1 MALIKCNECG
11 KEISDTLNTCPN
23 CGIEIKTKKNVV
35 KDNNNNNNKRFDI
48 LEIGI
53 IIALSL
59 FTLSMLIINRIS
71 IEVIINIVMLWL
83 MFCLFKTKLPILKI
97 ITGIVLVIHLI
108 MYFFV
113 SGFSFNLEY
122 FGIFR
127 MLLYF
132 FIKNSIYV
140 VLYLVIL
147 KYVKN
152 DIDKNNK

>member
-35 KDNNNNNNKRFDI
+35 KDNNNKRFDI

-71 IEVIINIVMLWL
+71 IEVIINIIMLWL

>member
-35 KDNNNNNNKRFDI
+35 KDNNNKRFDI

>member
-11 KEISDTLNTCPN
+11 KEISDTLNTCPH

-35 KDNNNNNNKRFDI
+35 KDNNNKRFDI

>member
-35 KDNNNNNNKRFDI
+35 KDNNKRFDI

-83 MFCLFKTKLPILKI
+83 MFCLFKTRLPILKI

>member
-35 KDNNNNNNKRFDI
+35 KDNNNNNKRFDI

-127 MLLYF
+127 RLLYF

>member
-35 KDNNNNNNKRFDI
+35 KDNNNKRFDI

-53 IIALSL
+53 IIVLSL
-59 FTLSMLIINRIS
+59 FTLSMLIIHRIS
-71 IEVIINIVMLWL
+71 VYIIINIVMLWL
-83 MFCLFKTKLPILKI
+83 MFCLFKAKLPILKT
-97 ITGIVLVIHLI
+97 ITGIVLAIYLI

-113 SGFSFNLEY
+113 NGFSFNLEY
-122 FGIFR
+122 FGIFK

-132 FIKNSIYV
+132 IINNSIYV
-140 VLYLVIL
+140 LLYLMIL
-147 KYVKN
+147 KYEKN
-152 DIDKNNK
+152 DIDKSNK

>member
-35 KDNNNNNNKRFDI
+35 KDNNNNKRFDI

-97 ITGIVLVIHLI
+97 ITGIVLAIHLI

-113 SGFSFNLEY
+113 GGFSFNLEY
-122 FGIFR
+122 FGIFK

-132 FIKNSIYV
+132 IVKNSIYV
-140 VLYLVIL
+140 FLYLVIL

>member
-35 KDNNNNNNKRFDI
+35 KDNNNNKRFDI

>member
-35 KDNNNNNNKRFDI
+35 KDNNNKRFDI

-83 MFCLFKTKLPILKI
+83 MFCLFKTRLPILKI

-132 FIKNSIYV
+132 IIKNSIYV
-140 VLYLVIL
+140 FLYLVIL

>member
-35 KDNNNNNNKRFDI
+35 KDNNNKRFDI

-113 SGFSFNLEY
+113 GGFSFNLEY
-122 FGIFR
+122 FGIKI
-127 MLLYF
+127 LLYF
-132 FIKNSIYV
+132 IIKNSIYV

>member
-35 KDNNNNNNKRFDI
+35 KDNNKKRFDI

-53 IIALSL
+53 IIVLSL
-59 FTLSMLIINRIS
+59 FTLSMLIIHRIS
-71 IEVIINIVMLWL
+71 VYIIINIVMLWL
-83 MFCLFKTKLPILKI
+83 MFCLFKTKLPILKT
-97 ITGIVLVIHLI
+97 ITGIVLAIYLI

-113 SGFSFNLEY
+113 NGFSFNLEY
-122 FGIFR
+122 FGIFK

-132 FIKNSIYV
+132 IINNSIYV
-140 VLYLVIL
+140 LLYLMIL
-147 KYVKN
+147 KYEKN
-152 DIDKNNK
+152 DIDKSNK

>member
-35 KDNNNNNNKRFDI
+35 KDNNNKRFDI

-59 FTLSMLIINRIS
+59 FTLSMLIIHRIS
-71 IEVIINIVMLWL
+71 VYIIINIVMLWL
-83 MFCLFKTKLPILKI
+83 MFGLFKTKLPILKT
-97 ITGIVLVIHLI
+97 ITGIVLAIYLI

-113 SGFSFNLEY
+113 NGFSFNLEY
-122 FGIFR
+122 FGIFK

-132 FIKNSIYV
+132 IINNSIYV
-140 VLYLVIL
+140 LLYLMIL
-147 KYVKN
+147 KYEKN
-152 DIDKNNK
+152 DIGKSNK

>member
-35 KDNNNNNNKRFDI
+35 KDNNNKRFDI

-83 MFCLFKTKLPILKI
+83 MFCLFKTRLSILKI

>member
-23 CGIEIKTKKNVV
+23 CGIEIKTKKNIV
-35 KDNNNNNNKRFDI
+35 KDNNNKRFDI

-83 MFCLFKTKLPILKI
+83 MFCLFKTRLSILKI

>member
-1 MALIKCNECG
+1 MALIKCKECG

-35 KDNNNNNNKRFDI
+35 KDNNNKRFDI

-53 IIALSL
+53 IIVLSL
-59 FTLSMLIINRIS
+59 FTLSMLIIHRIS
-71 IEVIINIVMLWL
+71 VYIIINIVMLWL
-83 MFCLFKTKLPILKI
+83 MFGLFKTKLPILKT
-97 ITGIVLVIHLI
+97 ITGIVLAIYLI

-113 SGFSFNLEY
+113 NGFSFNLEY
-122 FGIFR
+122 FGIFK

-132 FIKNSIYV
+132 IINNSIYV

>member
-35 KDNNNNNNKRFDI
+35 KDNNNNNKRFDI

>member
-35 KDNNNNNNKRFDI
+35 KDNNNKRFDI

-83 MFCLFKTKLPILKI
+83 MFCLFKTRLPILKI